1 MRSQTQINGLTDCLG
16 IKKRLFIIVFSCLSI
31 IAGTQKAYGQTS
43 LNRVRVDGAELTYV
57 DQGKGVPVVFVHGG
71 LEDYRVWSPQMDAFS
86 QRYRAIAYSRRH
98 NYPNSAVT
106 AGTNYS
112 AVVDADDLAAL
123 IVKLKLAPAH
133 VVGVSYGA
141 YAAMFLAVRHPTL
154 VRSLVLSEPPV
165 LRWLP
170 RLDGGKPLFT
180 EIMSKVWEPSMRGF
194 REGNE
199 AGVRAA
205 IDGFGELGYSGTDEK
220 MTFATLPPELRSILV
235 SNAAE
240 WKALT
245 MSKDAFPDVPFTSVR
260 QIKAPT
266 LLLSGQRSLTLHGLI
281 DQQLERLLAH
291 HERIVLANAT
301 HEMWNEYP
309 EECRKVTLAFLN
321 KH

>member
-1 MRSQTQINGLTDCLG
+1 V
-16 IKKRLFIIVFSCLSI
+16 KRLMICLTLGAILQQSLF
-31 IAGTQKAYGQTS
+31 AQEAPNRTS
-43 LNRVRVDGAELTYV
+43 LKRVRVNGTELNYL
-57 DQGKGVPVVFVHGG
+57 DQGKGVPVVFIHGG
-71 LEDYRVWSPQMDAFS
+71 LEDYRTWLPQMNAFS
-86 QRYRAIAYSRRH
+86 QRYRTIAYSRRH
-98 NYPNSAVT
+98 NYPNSTVT
-106 AGTNYS
+106 PRTDYS
-112 AVVDADDLAAL
+112 AIADADDLAEL
-123 IVKLKLAPAH
+123 IVKLKLTRAH

-141 YAAMFLAVRHPTL
+141 YTALFLAVRHPKL
-154 VRSLVLSEPPV
+154 VRSLVLSEAPV

-170 RLDGGKPLFT
+170 KLDGGKPLFT
-180 EIMSKVWEPSMRGF
+180 ELMSKLWEPTIRAF
-194 REGNE
+194 REGDE

-205 IDGFGELGYSGTDEK
+205 IDGFGELGYSGTDIK
-220 MTFATLPPELRSILV
+220 MTFATLPPELRTILV

-245 MSKDAFPDVPFTSVR
+245 MSKDPFPDLPFTSVR

-266 LLLSGQRSLTLHGLI
+266 LLLSGQRSLALHGLI

-309 EECRKVTLAFLN
+309 EECRTATFAFLS

>member
-1 MRSQTQINGLTDCLG
+1 MRSRTQINGLTDYGG
-16 IKKRLFIIVFSCLSI
+16 IKKRSFIIVFSCLAI
-31 IAGTQKAYGQTS
+31 VAGTQNANGQAP
-43 LNRVRVDGAELTYV
+43 LKRVRVDGAELTYL

-71 LEDYRVWSPQMDAFS
+71 LDDYRVWLPQMEAFS
-86 QRYRAIAYSRRH
+86 QRYRTIAYSRRH
-98 NYPNSAVT
+98 NYPNST
-106 AGTNYS
+106 DTPGTNYS

-141 YAAMFLAVRHPTL
+141 YAAMFLAVRHPSL

-170 RLDGGKPLFT
+170 KLDGGKPLFT
-180 EIMSKVWEPSMRGF
+180 EIMSKLWEPTVRGF
-194 REGNE
+194 REGDE

-220 MTFATLPPELRSILV
+220 MTFATLPPELRTILV

-245 MSKDAFPDVPFTSVR
+245 MSKDAFPDLPFTSVR
-260 QIKAPT
+260 RIKVPT

-291 HERIVLANAT
+291 HERIILPNAT

-309 EECRKVTLAFLN
+309 EECRRVTLEFLR